1 GLIDGAVEAAPT
13 VPASLPPYVLYAGR
27 HIPDKRVETLPAA
40 VAEARATIPDLRLVV
55 LGSGPSTDRI
65 RAEVERVGGGEW
77 TDFPGFVDDA
87 DLDSL

>member
-1 GLIDGAVEAAPT
+1 QT
-13 VPASLPPYVLYAGR
+13 ASASRPPNVLYAGR
-27 HIPDKRVETLPAA
+27 HIPDKRVEALPAA

-77 TDFPGFVDDA
+77 TDFPGFVADA
-87 DLDSL
+87 DLDSLMHQA